1 MYCTLKCNYRDA
13 EVVRELSISEAPA
26 TNVAGKV
33 RFAAGERGIAAVD
46 GGDDRRVSGGSGDG
60 VVLPVKNDGIV
71 VGEIEEVLDDEMIA
85 GGGLGVGMAHF
96 RRELSVGVVP
106 CRSLV
111 ELWIFHLR
119 LFGNFGGRS

>member
-1 MYCTLKCNYRDA
+1 MYCIVKCNYRDA

-26 TNVAGKV
+26 TNVTGKV

-46 GGDDRRVSGGSGDG
+46 GGDGRRISGGSGDG

-71 VGEIEEVLDDEMIA
+71 VGEIEEVLDDEMVA
-85 GGGLGVGMAHF
+85 GGGLGVGMALF

-106 CRSLV
+106 CGSLV
-111 ELWIFHLR
+111 EL
-119 LFGNFGGRS
+119 